1 MELIQRLMQAKSWEE
16 RYRLI
21 IRAGNNLPQPNDTEL
36 SAMQLIEGCEV
47 KVWFKI
53 EDNCPKN
60 EGKNDRT
67 FCFQAYSEARIVN
80 GLLWLLL
87 HEINGK
93 TAAEL
98 QQFDLTNYFT
108 RLGIAQRLS
117 TTRLNGL
124 KQIEK
129 LINSLE

>member
-1 MELIQRLMQAKSWEE
+1 MELIQQIMQAKSWEE

-21 IRAGNNLPQPNDTEL
+21 IRAGNNLSQPTDTEL

-53 EDNCPKN
+53 ESNCPQN
-60 EGKNDRT
+60 EEKNDRT

-87 HEINGK
+87 YEINGK

>member
-1 MELIQRLMQAKSWEE
+1 
-16 RYRLI
+16 
-21 IRAGNNLPQPNDTEL
+21 
-36 SAMQLIEGCEV
+36 MQLIEGCEV

-98 QQFDLTNYFT
+98 QRFDLTNYFT

>member
-1 MELIQRLMQAKSWEE
+1 MQQLIEARNWEE

-21 IRAGNNLPQPNDTEL
+21 IQAGKNLPQLNETQL
-36 SAMQLIEGCEV
+36 AAMQVIEGCEV

-53 EDNCPKN
+53 EENPPQNK
-60 EGKNDRT
+60 GKTDRT
-67 FCFQAYSEARIVN
+67 FHFQAYSEARIVN
-80 GLLWLLL
+80 GLLWILLQ
-87 HEINGK
+87 EINGK

-98 QQFDLTNYFT
+98 QQFDLTDYFT

-117 TTRLNGL
+117 STRLNGL

-129 LINSLE
+129 LINTLES